1 MNTRMKREHA
11 ASREIGRRCIVLA
24 GAAGLGL
31 VALTSTGCVQRI
43 ALRDGMRANYPYQAD
58 ETAEGQKGIDELQL
72 YSSER
77 ILLRRRHRHGDKR
90 VKGGK
95 IVSRKGK
102 QVEEV
107 VVWAKT
113 PGVVVD
119 AGDNWLDVSFAEGTK
134 IRFAVVEK
142 RDQPG
147 EAPQRTVYR
156 LHHRLNHKGKPVV
169 EFEDETWRPVDR
181 STAAILMVRREAHGS
196 FRWQRT
202 RLRGMRVG
210 EG

>member
-1 MNTRMKREHA
+1 MW
-11 ASREIGRRCIVLA
+11 A
-24 GAAGLGL
+24 GAMGLCLAVVG
-31 VALTSTGCVQRI
+31 ASGCVQRI
-43 ALRDGMRANYPYQAD
+43 ALRDGMRANYPYQREANAPD
-58 ETAEGQKGIDELQL
+58 AQKGIEELQL

-119 AGDNWLDVSFAEGTK
+119 AGEDWLDVSFAEGTK
-134 IRFAVVEK
+134 MRFSVVEK

-147 EAPQRTVYR
+147 EAPERTVYR
-156 LHHRLNHKGKPVV
+156 LDHRFNQKGKPVV
-169 EFEDETWRPVDR
+169 QFEDETWRPVDR
-181 STAAILMVRREAHGS
+181 SMAAILMVRREAHGS
-196 FRWQRT
+196 FRWRRT